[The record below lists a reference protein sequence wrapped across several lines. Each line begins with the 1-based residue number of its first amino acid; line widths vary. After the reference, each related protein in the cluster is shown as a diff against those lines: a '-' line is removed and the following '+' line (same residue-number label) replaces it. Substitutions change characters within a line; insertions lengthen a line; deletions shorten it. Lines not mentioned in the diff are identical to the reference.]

1 MADNNNYGRRSTD
14 RNNNNNNGG
23 NINGKYSMS
32 YYGKNYELIDIK
44 NLQKAN
50 AILVESIAKQR
61 EFIKEQQKRI
71 DNGEKLNRQQEI
83 YLQSA
88 REAVKVEQ
96 ERADKNYKVIDAWNR
111 NIRSTLKNNPNKNDV
126 LSGIIQT
133 ANSRNT
139 QSNYQNMPKNIADIF
154 NTVISNRLNANQLKE
169 TEKVYDKVSDS
180 VVRKYKRQGADFSDA
195 KTIDRMNQE
204 IQEQTVAKMGDI
216 TTKYGKATTV
226 LSVATEV
233 FKEAV
238 NTWVSVFKTGLGN
251 QKKTFENTFEP
262 ISVRNNTTRGMYYAA
277 QSELGGFG
285 KNRLAEMGLNDN
297 IATSDVQKMWEK
309 MAENGIK
316 IDMSTEESRA
326 EVSAKAIDLVLTN
339 KIVPFLDTSSSSIQ
353 HLNERLGDSFIKQIR
368 GINQANLSLVGSNY
382 MTEDILNELLEMVAP
397 MSDEALQNLTQGSV
411 ELTALANK
419 LTASKE
425 QGGYGLTKAQAQE
438 YIKMIYKSQRNPDQL
453 LQSGNLLE
461 QLFMVDLLE
470 RNINPNDVTKLDD
483 TAASAITQG
492 QYITSWGPSL
502 YGSATDNLISAVIGT
517 AGGLSYDMRTANEK
531 LNSAGV
537 TRNDLLF
544 GTTQDEINYWANLKT
559 EQYKGGGN
567 QTNQTLQ
574 DITVENLANELAVG
588 EEWMGHWTDVI
599 VKAIQAVGAI
609 LLTKVVGGAIGKMAG
624 SLLGSGGGGGLM
636 GLLGG
641 GAGAAVSG
649 VALGVLSATAIMGIA
664 SAISDANLGKAN
676 SQANK
681 ELYDTESPLYG
692 NKVATEVLGASYTN
706 QGAIDWENGNGFV
719 NGLKTFGG
727 ALGEGGRW
735 IGSWVTDA
743 SGDNSGYYKNFRDAL
758 NMSDNS
764 MDEEYRKSMVL
775 AWLLLA
781 DYGNGSSRLGD
792 INLSHSDL
800 VSYLQSDD
808 SPSVY
813 EAMKHF
819 GEAPLYGWRPKDSGD
834 NRVDNI
840 SSTYLKNLQEEVGEN
855 FHRQGLDYVPYDN
868 YKAVLHEGEAVL
880 TASTASELRNLIDE
894 YRNTAKQS
902 VQFDVIIQNQTNALV
917 NKMGEIIAVMQNN
930 RPMFPTTATNKGN
943 EILNYSMTKM
953 VSTRDFSQ

>member
-14 RNNNNNNGG
+14 KNNNNGG

-111 NIRSTLKNNPNKNDV
+111 NIRSTLKNNPNKSDV

-154 NTVISNRLNANQLKE
+154 NTGISNRLNANQLKE
-169 TEKVYDKVSDS
+169 TEKVYEKVSDS

-195 KTIDRMNQE
+195 ETMNRMNQE
-204 IQEQTVAKMGDI
+204 IQEQTVAKMGNI

-251 QKKTFENTFEP
+251 QKKAFENTFEP
-262 ISVRNNTTRGMYYAA
+262 ISVRNGTTRGQYYAA
-277 QSELGGFG
+277 QSELAGVG
-285 KNRLAEMGLNDN
+285 KSRLGDLGLNDN
-297 IATSDVQKMWEK
+297 IKSSEIQNMWAK
-309 MAENGIK
+309 MAENGVK
-316 IDMSTEESRA
+316 IDMSTEQSRA
-326 EVSAKAIDLVLTN
+326 DLTAKAIDLVVTN
-339 KIVPFLDTSSSSIQ
+339 HIVPYLDTNSQSVQ
-353 HLNERLGDSFIKQIR
+353 QLNARLGDSFIKQIR
-368 GINQANLSLVGSNY
+368 GINQANLEIAGNSY
-382 MTEDILNELLEMVAP
+382 MTGDILNSLLEQVQP
-397 MSDEALQNLTQGSV
+397 MSDKALEDLAKGST
-411 ELTALANK
+411 ELTAYANM
-419 LTASKE
+419 LMAPVE
-425 QGGYGLTKAQAQE
+425 EGGQGLSYSQANAIIQ
-438 YIKMIYKSQRNPDQL
+438 KIYKSQRY
-453 LQSGNLLE
+453 GNQMLKSDNIQDNLIMIE
-461 QLFMVDLLE
+461 SLV
-470 RNINPNDVTKLDD
+470 NGINPNNLNQLNDMGGVVTGVNQWISSTTPGYNSAMGSLLTNEIGQAFGQTYED
-483 TAASAITQG
+483 T
-492 QYITSWGPSL
+492 WM
-502 YGSATDNLISAVIGT
+502 
-517 AGGLSYDMRTANEK
+517 GLK
-531 LNSAGV
+531 LNENGYSSTNGV
-537 TRNDLLF
+537 SKTNFSQYDIDR
-544 GTTQDEINYWANLKT
+544 WANGK
-559 EQYKGGGN
+559 YSDFVNNRN

-609 LLTKVVGGAIGKMAG
+609 LLTKIVGGAIGKMAG

-641 GAGAAVSG
+641 GAGAAVGG

-735 IGSWVTDA
+735 IGSWFTDA

-834 NRVDNI
+834 NRIDNI

-855 FHRQGLDYVPYDN
+855 FHRQGLDYVPYDS
-868 YKAVLHEGEAVL
+868 YRAVLHEGEAVL

>member
-1 MADNNNYGRRSTD
+1 MPSNKKSTNSNKSD
-14 RNNNNNNGG
+14 ISRN
-23 NINGKYSMS
+23 IK
-32 YYGKNYELIDIK
+32 GKNYELIDIE
-44 NLQKAN
+44 NLVRAN
-50 AILVESIAKQR
+50 KELSKQIELQNQFIKKQDKRIAQGKELSTLDNNIYNNFKQQNIQLEKQLNTNKQIVNNWNRYIKDTFKTPSNKENNINNIMSIA
-61 EFIKEQQKRI
+61 
-71 DNGEKLNRQQEI
+71 
-83 YLQSA
+83 
-88 REAVKVEQ
+88 
-96 ERADKNYKVIDAWNR
+96 
-111 NIRSTLKNNPNKNDV
+111 TNKYG
-126 LSGIIQT
+126 SSSY
-133 ANSRNT
+133 ANT
-139 QSNYQNMPKNIADIF
+139 PKNIVDIF
-154 NTVISNRLNANQLKE
+154 NTSVSNKINNRYAQKTDAIYEKAVESVI
-169 TEKVYDKVSDS
+169 D
-180 VVRKYKRQGADFSDA
+180 KYKRQKADFSDSEVI
-195 KTIDRMNQE
+195 KQINNE
-204 IQEQTVAKMGDI
+204 IQEKTVAEMEKI
-216 TTKYGKATTV
+216 TKQYSGATTV
-226 LSVATEV
+226 LSMATDV

-251 QKKTFENTFEP
+251 QKQAYENTFEP
-262 ISVRNNTTRGMYYAA
+262 ISVRNGTTRGQYYSA
-277 QSELGGFG
+277 QAKLAGAGKSRLGD
-285 KNRLAEMGLNDN
+285 LGLNDN
-297 IATSDVQKMWEK
+297 IATSDVQKMWAK

-559 EQYKGGGN
+559 EQYKGGRN

-624 SLLGSGGGGGLM
+624 SLLGSRGGGGLM
-636 GLLGG
+636 ELLGG

-649 VALGVLSATAIMGIA
+649 VALGVLSTAAIMGIA

-727 ALGEGGRW
+727 ALGESGRW

-840 SSTYLKNLQEEVGEN
+840 SPTYLKNLQEEVGEN

-930 RPMFPTTATNKGN
+930 RPIFPTTAINKGN